1 MSVVSY
7 SDLLRFT
14 LPEIAVMVA
23 GLLALTL
30 DLTVLRRSA
39 AKTRFGVAALIGCV
53 GCLIAMVGLTHGAA
67 QYSLSLIH
75 I

>member
-14 LPEIAVMVA
+14 LPEIAVMLA

-39 AKTRFGVAALIGCV
+39 T
-53 GCLIAMVGLTHGAA
+53 
-67 QYSLSLIH
+67 
-75 I
+75 